1 MRFYYAIYYNKRVQN
16 YINYIKWQNFFFNN
30 SEKWRKSKKNF
41 ANSKKVCN
49 FVSSKKRINTMNKV
63 VVGFD
68 FSSGSAYAV
77 DLAIDIANR
86 WQSDIRL
93 VYVKEKNE
101 DEAPIRAEIE
111 RRNAGVAHLLKG
123 IKLEYVLRQ
132 GNPSEELAKQAK
144 EDSAALLVVG
154 THGMSGLKKG
164 ILGRNT
170 FRTVELSPA
179 PVLLIREDFNFNK
192 ALENIVV
199 PLDSSD
205 DTRQKAGQAAMFAK
219 TFGSK
224 IHLLGLY
231 TSTAPSVR
239 QVVKNYVT
247 MVQRYL
253 DNNKIEYSTEFIPVK
268 GNVTTDTLEYA
279 EKVNADMI
287 AIMTEQESSFSS
299 LLMGTFAQQMLMQ
312 SKIPVL
318 TVRPKQVLADTAQY

>member
-1 MRFYYAIYYNKRVQN
+1 M
-16 YINYIKWQNFFFNN
+16 
-30 SEKWRKSKKNF
+30 S
-41 ANSKKVCN
+41 
-49 FVSSKKRINTMNKV
+49 KV

-93 VYVKEKNE
+93 VYVKEKKE
-101 DEAPIRAEIE
+101 DEAPIREEIE
-111 RRNAGVAHLLKG
+111 RRNAGVAHLLQG

-132 GNPSEELAKQAK
+132 GNPAEELAKQAE
-144 EDSAALLVVG
+144 EDEAALLIVG
-154 THGMSGLKKG
+154 THGMSGMKKSL
-164 ILGRNT
+164 LGRNSY
-170 FRTVELSPA
+170 RTVELSPV

-192 ALENIVV
+192 NLETIVV

-205 DTRQKAGQAAMFAK
+205 DTRQKAAQAATFAK

-224 IHLLGLY
+224 IHLLGLF

-239 QVVKNYVT
+239 QLVKNYVT

-253 DNNKIEYSTEFIPVK
+253 DNNKVEYITEYVPVK
-268 GNVTTDTLEYA
+268 GNVTTETLEYA
-279 EKVNADMI
+279 ERVNADMI
-287 AIMTEQESSFSS
+287 AIMTEQESSLSS
-299 LLMGTFAQQMLMQ
+299 LIMGNFAQQMLTL

-318 TVRPKQVLADTAQY
+318 TVRPKKVLADTAQY

>member
-1 MRFYYAIYYNKRVQN
+1 MGKI
-16 YINYIKWQNFFFNN
+16 
-30 SEKWRKSKKNF
+30 
-41 ANSKKVCN
+41 
-49 FVSSKKRINTMNKV
+49 

-93 VYVKEKNE
+93 VYVKEKKE

-111 RRNAGVAHLLKG
+111 RRNEGVAHLLKN

-132 GNPSEELAKQAK
+132 GNPPEELAKQAR
-144 EDSAALLVVG
+144 EDDASLLIVG

-164 ILGRNT
+164 LLGKNT
-170 FRTVELSPA
+170 FRTVEISPV

-192 ALENIVV
+192 QLENIVV

-205 DTRQKAGQAAMFAK
+205 NTRQKAAQAATFAK
-219 TFGSK
+219 AFGSK
-224 IHLLGLY
+224 IHLLGLF
-231 TSTAPSVR
+231 TSTSPSIR
-239 QVVKNYVT
+239 QMVKNYVS

-253 DNNKIEYSTEFIPVK
+253 DNNKIEYQTEYIAVK

-279 EKVNADMI
+279 EKIHADLI
-287 AIMTEQESSFSS
+287 TIMTEQESSFSN

-312 SKIPVL
+312 SNIPVL